1 MVICR
6 GDASSMYL
14 SIISDDMILSSTIH
28 IWHEDISWFVMC
40 FTSCIAVSMDIN
52 TNTKDKTIFFIV

>member
-1 MVICR
+1 
-6 GDASSMYL
+6 
-14 SIISDDMILSSTIH
+14 
-28 IWHEDISWFVMC
+28 MC